1 MRRLIDLLKEGKGLR
16 REGEEV
22 FSEGGG
28 VVEALA
34 VGRIDISVCMYLYLY
49 LCICVMSMSISMYVN
64 LYVYVSVS
72 MCMCVCWGRGRW
84 GIYWARQTCAPTHQ
98 RRRT

>member
-72 MCMCVCWGRGRW
+72 MCKCVCSYLLYLGVSSLN
-84 GIYWARQTCAPTHQ
+84 TLTFL
-98 RRRT
+98 